1 MKVFKFGGASL
12 KNSEAVE
19 NMASIIEEY
28 AGESLII
35 VVSAMAKNTNLLEYI
50 VRKKL
55 QSADYQTLFDEF
67 ENFHSQ
73 MTNDLFKANA
83 GVKDK
88 IRTMLIELKS
98 KIEQDLE
105 PSKLYDNVVVYGE
118 LLSSMI
124 VAEFV
129 NASWVDARDYI
140 KTDEHHQ
147 NANINWDKTQKLIV
161 SDLKQTNG
169 IVVTQG
175 FIGSTDNGESTT
187 LGREGSD
194 FTAAI
199 FATCLE
205 VDSVTVWK
213 DVPGILNGDPK
224 KISNTEK
231 FDELPYKEAAEMTYY
246 GASVIHPKT
255 IKPLANQNIPLYVK
269 SFSDPAASGTII
281 HDCSFKPLPTIIIKD
296 NQCLISFKVIDY
308 SFINEHNLS
317 VIFRELATADIQ
329 ISMMQ
334 NSAVSF
340 SIVVDN
346 DLTKV
351 EALVGR
357 LKSDFQIRYNTGLH
371 LLTIKNYTN
380 KLIQKY
386 QKGNRIL
393 LEQTSRNNYRSLMA
407 KLD

>member
-346 DLTKV
+346 NLTKV